1 MRRIAIVISFI
12 FITFVSSGQQV
23 VGSVDSTTVQ
33 LGTKVGYYI
42 KVSGENLSNPEV
54 DLTSLDT
61 FDTFAVIATGAWRAL
76 EGNTGFVQELKVIP
90 TQEGSIY
97 IPKLKISFLSNG
109 SKLSAYTRRINL
121 DVLDNNSLPQDIL
134 SNKPIAT
141 EPLTLEDFLPYII
154 GLVLL
159 LGLIG
164 LWVYYKNKNKPEE
177 MKIPEIIIPPHE
189 IALTKLKKLKSS
201 KIWETDTKTFHSKL
215 SMILREY
222 LGGRFKIHAVESTTG
237 EIVDDMKA
245 ANMNKENIQQ
255 FKDIFEMAD
264 LVKFAKATPP
274 KDIHDKILNF
284 AEKFVQTTKPK
295 IEQKET
301 EN

>member
-1 MRRIAIVISFI
+1 MRRIAIVISLI
-12 FITFVSSGQQV
+12 FINYFAIGQQV
-23 VGSVDSTTVQ
+23 VGSVDSTTVH

-42 KVSGENLSNPEV
+42 KVTGENISNPEV

-61 FDTFAVIATGAWRAL
+61 FDTFTIISTGAWRAL
-76 EGNTGFVQELKVIP
+76 EGNTGFVQALKVIP
-90 TQEGSIY
+90 TQEGAIY
-97 IPKLKISFLSNG
+97 IPKVKVSFESNG
-109 SKLSAYTRRINL
+109 SKVSAYTRRINL
-121 DVLDNNSLPQDIL
+121 DVLENTSLPQDIL
-134 SNKPIAT
+134 SNKPNAT
-141 EPLTLEDFLPYII
+141 EPLTLEDFIPYLIA
-154 GLVLL
+154 LALL
-159 LGLIG
+159 FGLIG
-164 LWVYYKNKNKPEE
+164 LWLYYKRKNKPKEIV
-177 MKIPEIIIPPHE
+177 IPEVIIPPHE
-189 IALTKLKKLKSS
+189 IALSKLKALKLS
-201 KIWETDTKTFHSKL
+201 KVWETDTKTFHSKL

-237 EIVDDMKA
+237 EIVDDMKT
-245 ANMNKENIQQ
+245 ANMKKENIQQ

-274 KDIHDKILNF
+274 KDIHDKILSF